1 MNQTLLAFDY
11 GTRKIGVAAG
21 QDVTGTAQGIAT
33 IATRSKRRQWD
44 EIETLIRQWQPDKL
58 VVGLPV
64 TGTGGESAMTVQAR
78 RFGKELERRFDRAV
92 LFVDETLTSDYADSI
107 VRSNTSS
114 GKRITPRRHALRDM
128 IAAELILQT
137 YLHECACS

>member
-33 IATRSKRRQWD
+33 IATHSKRRQWD

-92 LFVDETLTSDYADSI
+92 FFVDETLTSDYADSI
-107 VRSNTSS
+107 VRNSTSS
-114 GKRITPRRHALRDM
+114 GKRITPQRRAVRDM

-137 YLHECACS
+137 YLHEHACS